1 MDNLFRIPGVNW
13 RFGLDPI
20 LGLVPGVGDLIS
32 TALSVYIL
40 LAAVQYGVPKITLL
54 RMGLN
59 IGLDLLI
66 GAIPFVGDFFDF
78 VWKANER
85 NVELLRNRSRAYG
98 TVAPRTQLSDWLF
111 VAVVIAVVVGI
122 LISAAAITV
131 FFIGQIAALFAR

>member
-1 MDNLFRIPGVNW
+1 MDSLFRIPGLNW

-20 LGLVPGVGDLIS
+20 LGLVPGVGDLVS
-32 TALSVYIL
+32 TVLSVYIL

-59 IGLDLLI
+59 IGIDLLI

-85 NVELLRNRSRAYG
+85 NVNLLRSRSRAYG
-98 TVAPRTQLSDWLF
+98 AVVPRAQLGDWLF

-122 LISAAAITV
+122 LISTAALTV
-131 FFIGQIAALFAR
+131 FLIGQIAALFAR